1 MQSSSDPE
9 TFNSEHWAKPNPEPL
24 ADAQPAKKKAN
35 FSIRQR
41 CGDLEYY
48 GSRDW
53 MNASNAARHVSS
65 RRGKASEVGQR
76 SGENLWKL
84 RRLCPIT
91 RLQSKSIALELYL
104 CLLVEAHFVDSDRRL
119 LALIMFVGAPVC
131 TIMYICN
138 GSVVARMLLVLKKPS
153 HFTLRTLI
161 DNLNLMWK

>member
-65 RRGKASEVGQR
+65 RRGRQVKWVKEAVKISENYADSV
-76 SGENLWKL
+76 
-84 RRLCPIT
+84 
-91 RLQSKSIALELYL
+91 QS
-104 CLLVEAHFVDSDRRL
+104 LVYSQ
-119 LALIMFVGAPVC
+119 
-131 TIMYICN
+131 N
-138 GSVVARMLLVLKKPS
+138 PS
-153 HFTLRTLI
+153 L
-161 DNLNLMWK
+161 

>member
-65 RRGKASEVGQR
+65 RRGKTLSNHSSTVKIHRSRVVPMPVG
-76 SGENLWKL
+76 
-84 RRLCPIT
+84 
-91 RLQSKSIALELYL
+91 
-104 CLLVEAHFVDSDRRL
+104 
-119 LALIMFVGAPVC
+119 
-131 TIMYICN
+131 
-138 GSVVARMLLVLKKPS
+138 
-153 HFTLRTLI
+153 
-161 DNLNLMWK
+161 

>member
-48 GSRDW
+48 GTRDW

-65 RRGKASEVGQR
+65 RQGETLSNHSSTVKIHRSRVVPMPVG
-76 SGENLWKL
+76 
-84 RRLCPIT
+84 
-91 RLQSKSIALELYL
+91 
-104 CLLVEAHFVDSDRRL
+104 
-119 LALIMFVGAPVC
+119 
-131 TIMYICN
+131 
-138 GSVVARMLLVLKKPS
+138 
-153 HFTLRTLI
+153 
-161 DNLNLMWK
+161 